1 MAEFFMATGKEG
13 LMNGS
18 AGGWTNK
25 LSLAGIYLLAF
36 FCFLSPPV
44 VVLAEVLL
52 LVAALLDWRHS
63 VAVLRTFYG
72 RLFIAFVVLAL
83 LSAAWASQTFG
94 YTGSQFEQAGDY
106 IQMSL
111 FWLAGWAVYRQ
122 QIRLEWVFAVLVAGM
137 LLSLVIHFPYGHIEA
152 LLAARERFG
161 FGSIHSIQLGTYLAV
176 LSVGLVVALSRLL
189 AGRGHSMRRWLL
201 AALVLSVLAV
211 FLMAL
216 MMTWSRGAW
225 LAFVAGVIFV
235 GLFKLLQLLR
245 RGRMGLRHVALLT
258 GALSLAVLLVTTL
271 GAEKITHR
279 LMAESDIYQRILA
292 GDIENI
298 PKTSVGWRVHMQ
310 VFAWQRFWERPLLGW
325 GPYTKQVIDNSDLG
339 LPWGH
344 LHNGYWEVLLRF
356 GLVGGVLFAAGI
368 GWLVRGLW
376 LSYRRDAG
384 EEPIMLGVLGGF
396 LALAVWA
403 MIDYKFTG
411 WENTALLWLLAG
423 AAASRA
429 FRVALEAAP
438 GTAR

>member
-1 MAEFFMATGKEG
+1 MP
-13 LMNGS
+13 MNHDVV
-18 AGGWTNK
+18 
-25 LSLAGIYLLAF
+25 LRRMSLAGVYLLAF

-44 VVLAEVLL
+44 TALAEVLL
-52 LVAALLDWRHS
+52 LLAALLDWRHS

-72 RLFIAFVVLAL
+72 RIFIAFVVLAL

-94 YTGSQFEQAGDY
+94 YAGSQFEQAGDY

-111 FWLAGWAVYRQ
+111 FWLAGWAIYRQ
-122 QIRLEWVFAVLVAGM
+122 KIRLERVFAVVVVGM
-137 LLSLVIHFPYGHIEA
+137 LLSLIIHFPYGQIEA
-152 LLAARERFG
+152 LLVAGDRFRI
-161 FGSIHSIQLGTYLAV
+161 GSIHPIQLGTYLAV

-189 AGRGHSMRRWLL
+189 TGSERSTHHWLL
-201 AALVLSVLAV
+201 AGLMLAVLAV
-211 FLMAL
+211 FLTAL

-225 LAFVAGVIFV
+225 LAFVVGVVFV

-245 RGRMGLRHVALLT
+245 RGRMGLRNVALLA
-258 GALSLAVLLVTTL
+258 GALSVAVLLVTAL
-271 GAEKITHR
+271 GTEKITQR
-279 LMAESDIYQRILA
+279 LTAESHIYERILA
-292 GDIENI
+292 GEIKDM

-344 LHNGYWEVLLRF
+344 LHNSYWEVLLRF
-356 GLVGGVLFAAGI
+356 GLVGGALFAAGI

-376 LSYRRDAG
+376 LSYRRDPA
-384 EEPIMLGVLGGF
+384 EEPIMLGILGGF

-429 FRVALEAAP
+429 FRVALGPAP
-438 GTAR
+438 GEAQG

>member
-1 MAEFFMATGKEG
+1 MNWSAED
-13 LMNGS
+13 
-18 AGGWTNK
+18 WTNR

-44 VVLAEVLL
+44 VALAEVLL
-52 LVAALLDWRHS
+52 LVAALLDWRRS
-63 VAVLRTFYG
+63 AAALRTFYG
-72 RLFIAFVVLAL
+72 RLFLAFVALAL

-94 YTGSQFEQAGDY
+94 YAGSQFEQAGDY

-111 FWLAGWAVYRQ
+111 FWLAGWAVYRHG
-122 QIRLEWVFAVLVAGM
+122 IDLRRVFAVLVAGM
-137 LLSLVIHFPYGHIEA
+137 LLSLAIHFPYGQFEA
-152 LLAARERFG
+152 LLAAGKRFG
-161 FGSIHSIQLGTYLAV
+161 FGSIHPIQLGTYLAV

-189 AGRGHSMRRWLL
+189 TGRGHGVRHWLL
-201 AALVLSVLAV
+201 AALMLAVLAV
-211 FLMAL
+211 FLTAL

-225 LAFVAGVIFV
+225 LAFVTGAAFV
-235 GLFKLLQLLR
+235 GLFKLLQSLR
-245 RGRMGLRHVALLT
+245 RGRRGLRNVALLL
-258 GALSLAVLLVTTL
+258 GALSVVVTLVASL
-271 GAEKITHR
+271 GAEKITQR
-279 LMAESDIYQRILA
+279 LTAESEIYQRILA
-292 GDIENI
+292 GEIKDM

-344 LHNGYWEVLLRF
+344 LHNSYWEVLLRF

-376 LSYRRDAG
+376 LSYRRDPA
-384 EEPIMLGVLGGF
+384 EEPIMLGVLGGL

-429 FRVALEAAP
+429 FRVALGPAPEAAH
-438 GTAR
+438 